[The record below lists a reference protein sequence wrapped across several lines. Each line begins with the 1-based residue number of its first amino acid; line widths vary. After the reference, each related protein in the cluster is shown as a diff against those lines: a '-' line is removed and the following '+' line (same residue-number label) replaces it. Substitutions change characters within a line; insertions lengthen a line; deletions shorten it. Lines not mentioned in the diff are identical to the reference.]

1 VSAEKGNPLSRIRT
15 RIRDLLVPRPDGPEI
30 VAAAPQVTLREV
42 VRRFWPDARPYRRW
56 IPVLVGLIALGTL
69 AATVEI
75 WLFKLVVDEV
85 LVPGDLAPM
94 AWIVAAYI
102 GLTVATGL
110 IAFGDD
116 YLSTWLGER
125 FLMALRIRVLA
136 HLHRLSLDA
145 LDRRRLGDLIARV
158 TSDVQAIESF
168 VLSGV
173 ADGLSAVLRILFFGG
188 AMFLLSWKL
197 ALVALVIAP
206 LFFLVAKAFSRLI
219 KGASREKRR
228 RVGSLSSLAEETIAN
243 VALVQS
249 LNREA
254 EEIERFRR
262 ENEGVVRAEL
272 ASARIRGLF
281 SPIVDLIEIVGVMA
295 VVVLGTVAVA
305 NGELTIGGMLI
316 FIAYLSQLLGPV
328 RELSSLATMI
338 FRALAGA
345 ERVMELL
352 DERPQVTDRPG
363 AKTIG
368 RARGALELDR
378 VGFVYPGARRPAV
391 SGVSLKIAPGETVAL
406 VGPSGAGKSTLAKLL
421 PRLADPTSGAVRLD
435 GHDLRD
441 LTLASLRSNV
451 SILLQESLVLHG
463 TVGENI
469 AIGKRDATQE
479 QIEAAA
485 QAAGAAPFIA
495 ALDHGYETDVGERG
509 RRLSGGQRQRLA
521 IARALIADAPLL
533 ILDEPSTGLDAEA
546 KAELLGPLRT
556 LMRDRTTVVIAHD
569 LLTTRDADLIAVL
582 DAGRVVEVGRHHE
595 LVAGGGLYA
604 RLWALHE
611 TGQPQAPADGV
622 LVGAGVV
629 R

>member
-1 VSAEKGNPLSRIRT
+1 LSRIRT

-42 VRRFWPDARPYRRW
+42 FRRFWPDARPYRRW
-56 IPVLVGLIALGTL
+56 IPVLVALIALG
-69 AATVEI
+69 AFVATAEI
-75 WLFKLVVDEV
+75 WLFGLVVDEV
-85 LVPGDLAPM
+85 LVPGDLGPM
-94 AWIVAAYI
+94 TWIVAAYV
-102 GLTVATGL
+102 GLTLASGL

-125 FLMALRIRVLA
+125 FLMNLRIRVLS

-173 ADGLSAVLRILFFGG
+173 ADGLTALLRILFFGG
-188 AMFLLSWKL
+188 ALFVLNWKL
-197 ALVALVIAP
+197 ALVALVVGP
-206 LFFLVAKAFSRLI
+206 LFFLVAKGFSRLI
-219 KGASREKRR
+219 KDASREKRR

-249 LNREA
+249 LNREDA
-254 EEIERFRR
+254 ELARFRR

-281 SPIVDLIEIVGVMA
+281 SPLVDLIEIVGVMA
-295 VVVLGTVAVA
+295 VVVLGTIAVA
-305 NGELTIGGMLI
+305 DGELTIGGMLI

-328 RELSSLATMI
+328 RELSSLATTV

-345 ERVMELL
+345 ERVLELL
-352 DERPQVTDRPG
+352 DEEPRVTDRPG
-363 AKTIG
+363 AKPIR
-368 RARGALELDR
+368 RAHGALEFDR
-378 VGFVYPGARRPAV
+378 VDFAYPQAAQPAL
-391 SGVSLKIAPGETVAL
+391 SDVSLSVAPGQTLAL

-421 PRLADPTSGAVRLD
+421 PRFYDPGAGAVRLD

-463 TVGENI
+463 TVRENI
-469 AIGKRDATQE
+469 AIGKHDASE
-479 QIEAAA
+479 DEIRAAA
-485 QAAGAAPFIA
+485 EAAGAAPFIA
-495 ALDHGYETDVGERG
+495 GLEDGYETDLGERG

-521 IARALIADAPLL
+521 IARALIADAPVL

-546 KAELLGPLRT
+546 KAELMGPLRT

-582 DAGRVVEVGRHHE
+582 DAGRVVELGRHDE
-595 LVAGGGLYA
+595 LVSAAGLYS
-604 RLWALHE
+604 RLWSLHRTDE
-611 TGQPQAPADGV
+611 SSERSHGPPVGV
-622 LVGAGVV
+622 GVSG
-629 R
+629 